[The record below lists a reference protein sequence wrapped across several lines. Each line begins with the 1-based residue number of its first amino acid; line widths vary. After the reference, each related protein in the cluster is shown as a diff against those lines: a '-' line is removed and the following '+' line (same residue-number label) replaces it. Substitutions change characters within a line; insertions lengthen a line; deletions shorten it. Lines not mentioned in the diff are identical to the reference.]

1 VRILLG
7 YFFQVEDG
15 VTERE
20 KPTEV
25 QKAARVDHA
34 SATALKPSWP
44 EVDDERDHP
53 PNSE

>member
-1 VRILLG
+1 VRILLS

-15 VTERE
+15 VTER
-20 KPTEV
+20 KKRTEV

-34 SATALKPSWP
+34 SWP